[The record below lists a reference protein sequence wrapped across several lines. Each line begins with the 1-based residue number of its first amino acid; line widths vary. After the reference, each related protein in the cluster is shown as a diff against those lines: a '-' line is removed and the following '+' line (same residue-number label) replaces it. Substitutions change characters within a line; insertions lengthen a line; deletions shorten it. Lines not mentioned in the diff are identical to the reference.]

1 VRPKKVAG
9 FTVQLVAYSDSGSQA
24 WIAEVPLDDTFAA
37 TLDAAAVTDAVGG
50 QAETVAAIVTYD
62 EPTELIS
69 PPQYARYS
77 LTVNGVKQPG
87 G

>member
-1 VRPKKVAG
+1 
-9 FTVQLVAYSDSGSQA
+9 
-24 WIAEVPLDDTFAA
+24 
-37 TLDAAAVTDAVGG
+37 
-50 QAETVAAIVTYD
+50 VAAIVTYD